1 MSLCL
6 FRLMEAKSG
15 YITIDG
21 LPIHRIPLHLLRSK
35 LMIVPQ
41 DPILFA
47 HSLRYNL
54 DPFSRCSDAQLW
66 SVLEQV
72 GLLTLVTALPG
83 QLDWKVS
90 DGGENLSVG
99 QRQLLCLAR
108 ALLRRCRVVVMD
120 EASASLDLES
130 DSVMKAVIAREFVGC
145 TVLTIAH
152 RLNTVLTSDRIMVF
166 DAGRLREFDKP
177 EVLLRNKEGLLAQL
191 LSDAQSMTSEVRKGK
206 GDGSK

>member
-15 YITIDG
+15 YISIDG

-41 DPILFA
+41 DPVLFA

-72 GLLTLVTALPG
+72 GLKELVGALPG
-83 QLDWKVS
+83 QLEWKVS

-130 DSVMKAVIAREFVGC
+130 DSVMKRVIAREFEGC

-177 EVLLRNKEGLLAQL
+177 AVLLRDKDGLLAQL
-191 LSDAQSMTSEVRKGK
+191 LSDAQSMTSEVRKGRSE
-206 GDGSK
+206 GSK